1 MSKAIKIQV
10 HAFKQTN
17 QKKKKTPFKKRSK
30 SRRTKRERLIHL
42 TI

>member
-17 QKKKKTPFKKRSK
+17 QKKKKTPFKKDLSPEEQK
-30 SRRTKRERLIHL
+30 GKD
-42 TI
+42 

>member
-17 QKKKKTPFKKRSK
+17 KKKHLLKKDLSPEEQK
-30 SRRTKRERLIHL
+30 GKD
-42 TI
+42 

>member
-17 QKKKKTPFKKRSK
+17 QKKKKNLLKKDLSPEEQK
-30 SRRTKRERLIHL
+30 GKD
-42 TI
+42 

>member
-17 QKKKKTPFKKRSK
+17 KQKKTPFKKRSK

-42 TI
+42 TT